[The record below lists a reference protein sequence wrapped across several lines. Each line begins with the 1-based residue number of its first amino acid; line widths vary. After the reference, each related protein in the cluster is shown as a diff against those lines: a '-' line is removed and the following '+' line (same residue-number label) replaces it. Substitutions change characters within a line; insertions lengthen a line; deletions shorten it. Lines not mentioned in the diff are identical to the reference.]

1 MNLNELNLL
10 KGLIDAEL
18 KIREKEQLITKFY
31 KDTEFISVEMNILR
45 EELDKDINNTK
56 QYIQNLEKENAR
68 LLARVNEL
76 EYMLSINLP

>member
-1 MNLNELNLL
+1 MNLKELNLL

-18 KIREKEQLITKFY
+18 KIREKDQVIDKFY
-31 KDTEFISVEMNILR
+31 KDTEFISAEMNILR

-56 QYIQNLEKENAR
+56 EYIQNLEKENAR

-76 EYMLSINLP
+76 EYMLSISLP